1 MEVSNH
7 VQTTTSTLLLGGGGG
22 GMWAVER
29 RSGNDGHAT
38 EQLEQLLALTVRPK
52 LIGNNGTTKWCA
64 MEWTIVPYITL
75 FIV

>member
-1 MEVSNH
+1 
-7 VQTTTSTLLLGGGGG
+7 
-22 GMWAVER
+22 MWAVER
-29 RSGNDGHAT
+29 SSGNDGHAT